1 MKLTRMVLFDA
12 FLVALLYLW
21 QVKGISGA
29 KTFIEC
35 WLWFEV
41 AANWIFV
48 CCAGKDEKIHR
59 SGACRFYDFLSSM
72 AATVA
77 LLYFGFVALPVALFI
92 GWVLFVAKN
101 SPKDDAGRSSKE
113 AA

>member
-1 MKLTRMVLFDA
+1 MKLYRMVLFDA
-12 FLVALLYLW
+12 FLVALFYLW

-35 WLWFEV
+35 WLWFV
-41 AANWIFV
+41 VGTHWAFV
-48 CCAGKDEKIHR
+48 LCAGKDDRIPV
-59 SGACRFYDFLSSM
+59 STTCRLYDFLSSM

-92 GWVLFVAKN
+92 GWVLFAAKN
-101 SPKDDAGRSSKE
+101 SSMK
-113 AA
+113 AAA